1 MAADVEEFEAF
12 KALERHGWAAK
23 AESYDLLTGRI
34 TARFVEPLLDA
45 AGVGAGLHVLDVG
58 SGPGYAARRAAERG
72 AIVTGIDRAEGMVS
86 LARRRH
92 PGIRFLCA
100 DAQEL
105 PFGDGCFD
113 AVVANFAINHLP
125 QPELALGEFARVA
138 AAGASI
144 ALSAWDAPERGG
156 YPAVLVE
163 ALRACG
169 VTHSDDLPAGP
180 DQYRFADEGE
190 FRELL
195 RGAGLVDV
203 AVECVAF
210 SHRVRDAAELW
221 QGILGGSV
229 RTAGLVER
237 QPPHTRERIRA
248 RVEQIAEQY
257 RDEGGLAVP
266 VRGRIARG
274 TKV

>member
-1 MAADVEEFEAF
+1 MEPAEGPSSFE
-12 KALERHGWAAK
+12 ALERQGWAAK

-45 AGVGAGLHVLDVG
+45 AGVGAGLDVLDVG
-58 SGPGYAARRAAERG
+58 SGPGHAARAAAERG
-72 AIVTGIDRAEGMVS
+72 AVVTGIDSAEGMVS

-105 PFGDGCFD
+105 PFADGSFD
-113 AVVANFAINHLP
+113 AVVANFSINHLQ

-169 VTHSDDLPAGP
+169 VTHSDDVPAGP
-180 DQYRFADEGE
+180 DPYRFADEDE

-203 AVECVAF
+203 AVEPIAF
-210 SHRVRDAAELW
+210 SQLVRDADELW
-221 QGILGGSV
+221 QGMLGGSV

-237 QPPHTRERIRA
+237 QPPDTRERIRA
-248 RVEQIAEQY
+248 RVEQIAEQH

-266 VRGRIARG
+266 VRGRIAQG

>member
-1 MAADVEEFEAF
+1 MADVEAFEAF
-12 KALERHGWAAK
+12 KAFERQGWAAK

-45 AGVGAGLHVLDVG
+45 AGVGAGLDVLDVG

-72 AIVTGIDRAEGMVS
+72 AIVTGIDSAEGMVS

-105 PFGDGCFD
+105 PFADGSFD
-113 AVVANFAINHLP
+113 AVVANFSINHLP

-156 YPAVLVE
+156 YPAFWSRLFE
-163 ALRACG
+163 IAALPIRTISRPGRTRTVSPMRMSSGRCCAERGSWTWRSTAWRSASSSATPTSCG
-169 VTHSDDLPAGP
+169 KGCSAAA
-180 DQYRFADEGE
+180 FARPGSSNASP
-190 FRELL
+190 R
-195 RGAGLVDV
+195 
-203 AVECVAF
+203 
-210 SHRVRDAAELW
+210 
-221 QGILGGSV
+221 ILGRGS
-229 RTAGLVER
+229 G
-237 QPPHTRERIRA
+237 REWSRL
-248 RVEQIAEQY
+248 AEQH

-266 VRGRIARG
+266 VRGSIARG